1 MVTKKTE
8 KENLGRETD
17 EFSVVIE
24 GLLFNASQVMCSSNG
39 KRKDLFSFGLV
50 KTGKTSRW

>member
-1 MVTKKTE
+1 MVTIKKTE

-50 KTGKTSRW
+50 KTGKTSR